1 MNNRMNKKTALALV
15 AGLAMMAASALGGTA
30 SSVSGAESILSEG
43 SPLPSHYP
51 QRFDG
56 IGRIDRI
63 DRDEIVIDDT
73 LHGLSGDV
81 RYATPES
88 RHGSSAAFK
97 PGRYVGYMENPR
109 RQITSLW
116 LIK

>member
-1 MNNRMNKKTALALV
+1 VNG
-15 AGLAMMAASALGGTA
+15 AGG
-30 SSVSGAESILSEG
+30 ILSEEN
-43 SPLPSHYP
+43 PLPSHYP

-56 IGRIDRI
+56 MGRIDRI

-73 LHGLSGDV
+73 LHGLSPDI
-81 RYATPES
+81 RYGTPEG

-97 PGRYVGYMENPR
+97 PGRYVGYMQNSR